1 MNLALVYTY
10 CDGEFYLKN
19 FNILT
24 IMIVSVGIFW
34 IWVTDENSAFGYI
47 LDSNK
52 QCESG
57 YLTK

>member
-10 CDGEFYLKN
+10 CDELYLKN
-19 FNILT
+19 FNIFT

-34 IWVTDENSAFGYI
+34 IWVTGENSAFAYI

-52 QCESG
+52 QCESV